1 MNPLYGE
8 APRPRRV
15 LVADDDDDLRAV
27 VAVAL
32 RRDGHEVIEARSGH
46 ELLERVVP
54 SILRGDAGRPPDIIV
69 SDIQMPG
76 IDGLS
81 VLAGLRDTGWAT
93 PIVFMSGYVT
103 DAVRARAAALGAAAL
118 MRKPFDVDELRA
130 AVASLVTKSNWRAV
144 APTLPDL

>member
-1 MNPLYGE
+1 MTPVFGE
-8 APRPRRV
+8 APRARRV

-27 VAVAL
+27 VAAAL
-32 RRDGHEVIEARSGH
+32 RRDGHEVIEAASGH

-54 SILRGDAGRPPDIIV
+54 STFHGEAGRPPDIIV

-81 VLAGLRDTGWAT
+81 VLSGLRGTGWAT

-103 DAVRARAAALGAAAL
+103 DAVRARAAALGATAL
-118 MRKPFDVDELRA
+118 MRKPFDVDELLA
-130 AVASLVTKSNWRAV
+130 AVRSLVAKSNWRAV